1 MVAWRMATWLAL
13 GCAMSLPA
21 PGADGTDGSEVY
33 ERNCLNCH
41 QADGQ
46 GVPGMQPGLVNSPWL
61 AADGT
66 ALAAFVLT
74 GGFDSARRTAGSGD
88 DNVMPPFL
96 HLDDSELA
104 AVLSYIR
111 AEFGAK
117 TDPVTVSEV
126 KAARVSRP
134 AAK

>member
-1 MVAWRMATWLAL
+1 MKLTTLWLAL
-13 GCAMSLPA
+13 GCSIAFQALALDEP
-21 PGADGTDGSEVY
+21 DGFQVY

-66 ALAAFVLT
+66 ALAAFVLS
-74 GGFDSARRTAGSGD
+74 GGFDSMSRTDGGG
-88 DNVMPPFL
+88 DNVMPPFR
-96 HLDDSELA
+96 HLGNSELA

-111 AEFGAK
+111 AEFGVTA
-117 TDPVTVSEV
+117 DPVTVREV
-126 KAARVSRP
+126 QAARATEPV
-134 AAK
+134 AE